1 MKSVAIFVDMKFAH
15 LFALRLV
22 DIHDTPVRTRC
33 QACVR
38 TLFVLPSGP
47 MKERIRFEL
56 RLKEQ
61 EREAL
66 EKLAE
71 KHGVSMSYL
80 VAGWIRRKAKREKVW
95 S

>member
-1 MKSVAIFVDMKFAH
+1 M
-15 LFALRLV
+15 
-22 DIHDTPVRTRC
+22 
-33 QACVR
+33 
-38 TLFVLPSGP
+38 LPSGP